1 MDYITGNKFK
11 KNCHHSYDEQG
22 YVIHSQPVNDE
33 VLKIFVKS
41 DYVHNFFNIKID
53 NPYILFTHN
62 GDYPI
67 DDSYLQ
73 YLNSDNLIKWYVQ
86 NIMTKHSKLFSIPI
100 GIANENWGHGNENVF
115 NEVIQ
120 KNLQKERLIY
130 ANFDVNTNQH
140 ERNYCLKEIR
150 NNGLNMSN
158 KLPFKE
164 YLEEL
169 SKSYFVISPNGNGI
183 DCHKTWEALYLRSIP
198 IVTKSINIDFYR
210 DYPIIVIDDW
220 SKFNPNDF
228 NVDLYNKTWGD
239 FNIKNL
245 NIKHF
250 TYE

>member
-1 MDYITGNKFK
+1 
-11 KNCHHSYDEQG
+11 
-22 YVIHSQPVNDE
+22 
-33 VLKIFVKS
+33 
-41 DYVHNFFNIKID
+41 
-53 NPYILFTHN
+53 
-62 GDYPI
+62 
-67 DDSYLQ
+67 
-73 YLNSDNLIKWYVQ
+73 
-86 NIMTKHSKLFSIPI
+86 
-100 GIANENWGHGNENVF
+100 
-115 NEVIQ
+115 
-120 KNLQKERLIY
+120 
-130 ANFDVNTNQH
+130 
-140 ERNYCLKEIR
+140 
-150 NNGLNMSN
+150 MSN